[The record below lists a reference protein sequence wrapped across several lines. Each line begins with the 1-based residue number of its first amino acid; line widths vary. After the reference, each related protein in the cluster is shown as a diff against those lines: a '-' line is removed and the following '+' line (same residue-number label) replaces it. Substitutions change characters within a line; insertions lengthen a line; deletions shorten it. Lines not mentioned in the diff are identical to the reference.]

1 MSPNATRASLLL
13 EIRDKG
19 NSLAWSEFVSI
30 YLPLLHSYAMKAG
43 LQDSDAADVAQDV
56 LRQVVTH
63 IQSFEYQPERGSFR
77 GWLLTIARNLLRK
90 RAAKKHNGTIG
101 TGESAV
107 AEMLS
112 QQPAR
117 VESDAWE
124 TEYQQRLFQVAA
136 ENIKPEFRPATWAA
150 FWKTAVENTEAVAVA
165 GELGMSIG
173 AIYIARSRVLA
184 RLREE
189 TKRLDVESS

>member
-1 MSPNATRASLLL
+1 MPPNATRASLLL
-13 EIRDKG
+13 EIRDKE

-30 YLPLLHSYAMKAG
+30 YMPLLHSYSMKAG

-107 AEMLS
+107 VEMLS

-117 VESDAWE
+117 EESDAWE
-124 TEYQQRLFQVAA
+124 SEYQQRLFQVAA
-136 ENIKPEFRPATWAA
+136 ENIKTEFRPATWSA
-150 FWKTAVENTEAVAVA
+150 FWRTAVENAEAVAVA
-165 GELGMSIG
+165 GELGMSVG
-173 AIYIARSRVLA
+173 AIYIAKSRVLA

-189 TKRLDVESS
+189 TKRLDVETA